1 MTTATNTTHEL
12 RPVKGPTAL
21 GGGRR
26 RFFELLMLVSVT
38 EFRQA
43 YFGTVLGYFW
53 SLLRPLMMFG
63 ILLVV
68 FTQVFRVGSDVENYP
83 VFLLLNIVVFGFFQE
98 STGAAVQSIVNQEGI
113 VRKTQFPRLVIPLAV
128 VLTAL
133 FNLGVNL
140 IAVFIFV
147 AAYGVDPMWSW
158 FGLIPVLA
166 LLFVFTTA
174 VSMIVSSLFVRFR
187 DVAIIWTVAL
197 TALFYGT
204 PLLYPLEVVE
214 RVSPVFEDIVL
225 CNPFTPIFEQMR
237 VWLVDPGAP
246 NAFEVTDTWHLLVGA
261 GIFVATCVYAV
272 WVFNREAPRIA
283 EEL

>member
-1 MTTATNTTHEL
+1 MREL
-12 RPVKGPTAL
+12 RPVRGPTAL

-43 YFGTVLGYFW
+43 YFGTVLGYLW

-63 ILLVV
+63 VLLLV
-68 FTQVFRVGSDVENYP
+68 FTQVFRIGSEVENYP

-98 STGAAVQSIVNQEGI
+98 STIAAVHSIVNQEGI

-128 VLTAL
+128 VMTAL

-140 IAVFIFV
+140 IAVFIFI
-147 AAYGVDPMWSW
+147 AAYGVEPMWSW
-158 FGLIPVLA
+158 FGLIPILA
-166 LLFVFTTA
+166 LLFTFTTA

-187 DVAIIWTVAL
+187 DVAIIWSVAV

-204 PLLYPLEVVE
+204 PILYPLEVVPE
-214 RVSPVFEDIVL
+214 SFRDIVL
-225 CNPFTPIFEQMR
+225 CNPLTPIFEQMR
-237 VWLVDPGAP
+237 VWMFDPSAP
-246 NAFEVTDTWHLLVGA
+246 NAFEATETWQLLVGA

>member
-1 MTTATNTTHEL
+1 MNDAGPAHEL
-12 RPVKGPTAL
+12 RPVRGPTAL

-68 FTQVFRVGSDVENYP
+68 FTQVFRVGSGVENYP

-158 FGLIPVLA
+158 FGLIPIIGV
-166 LLFVFTTA
+166 LFVFTTA

-187 DVAIIWTVAL
+187 DVAIIWSVAL

-204 PLLYPLEVVE
+204 PILYPLEVVPNSF
-214 RVSPVFEDIVL
+214 RDIVL
-225 CNPFTPIFEQMR
+225 CNPLTPIFEQMR
-237 VWLVDPGAP
+237 VWVVDANAP
-246 NAFEVTDTWHLLVGA
+246 TALEVADTWHLLVGG
-261 GIFVATCVYAV
+261 GIFLGTCLYAV

>member
-1 MTTATNTTHEL
+1 MSAATDTTPEL

-68 FTQVFRVGSDVENYP
+68 FTQVFDVGSDIENYP

-98 STGAAVQSIVNQEGI
+98 ATLSAVQSIVSQEGI

-128 VLTAL
+128 VMTAL

-140 IAVFIFV
+140 VAVFIFV

-158 FGLIPVLA
+158 FGLIPILA
-166 LLFVFTTA
+166 LLFIFTTA

-187 DVAIIWTVAL
+187 DVAIIWSVAV

-204 PLLYPLEVVE
+204 PLLYPLEKVPDSF
-214 RVSPVFEDIVL
+214 RDIVL
-225 CNPFTPIFEQMR
+225 CNPMTPIFEQMR
-237 VWLVDPGAP
+237 VWMVDPDAP
-246 NAFEVTDTWHLLVGA
+246 NAFEVTETWQLLIGA
-261 GIFVATCVYAV
+261 AIFVATCVYAV

>member
-1 MTTATNTTHEL
+1 MSTAGEAARPPEL
-12 RPVKGPTAL
+12 RPVRGPTAL

-53 SLLRPLMMFG
+53 SLLRPLMLFG

-68 FTQVFRVGSDVENYP
+68 FTQVFRVGSDIENFP

-98 STGAAVQSIVNQEGI
+98 STLSAVQSIVNQEGI

-128 VLTAL
+128 VMTAL
-133 FNLGVNL
+133 FSLGVNL
-140 IAVFIFV
+140 VAVFIFAV
-147 AAYGVDPMWSW
+147 AYGVEPMWSW
-158 FGLIPVLA
+158 FGLIPILA

-187 DVAIIWTVAL
+187 DVGIIWSVAV

-204 PLLYPLEVVE
+204 PLLYPLEVVPDSF
-214 RVSPVFEDIVL
+214 RDVVL
-225 CNPFTPIFEQMR
+225 CNPLTPLFEQMR
-237 VWLVDPGAP
+237 VWMVDPGA
-246 NAFEVTDTWHLLVGA
+246 ATALEVTETWHLLVGA
-261 GIFVATCVYAV
+261 AIFVTTCVYAV
-272 WVFNREAPRIA
+272 WVFSREAPRIA

>member
-1 MTTATNTTHEL
+1 MSEGSGAHDL
-12 RPVKGPTAL
+12 RPVRGPTAL

-26 RFFELLMLVSVT
+26 RFFELLMLISVT

-53 SLLRPLMMFG
+53 SLLRPLLMFG

-68 FTQVFRVGSDVENYP
+68 FTQVFRVGSDIENYP
-83 VFLLLNIVVFGFFQE
+83 IFLLLNIVVFGFFQE

-147 AAYGVDPMWSW
+147 AAYGVEPMWGW
-158 FGLIPVLA
+158 LGLIPILA
-166 LLFVFTTA
+166 LLFIFTTA

-187 DVAIIWTVAL
+187 DVAIIWSVAL

-214 RVSPVFEDIVL
+214 RVSPFFQDVVL
-225 CNPFTPIFEQMR
+225 CNPFTPIFAQLR
-237 VWLVDPGAP
+237 HWVVDADAP
-246 NAFEVTDTWHLLVGA
+246 TALEVTDTWHLLVGG
-261 GIFVATCVYAV
+261 GIFLATCVYAV
-272 WVFNREAPRIA
+272 WVFDREAPRIA

>member
-1 MTTATNTTHEL
+1 MSEVSTAHEL
-12 RPVKGPTAL
+12 RPVRGPTAL

-63 ILLVV
+63 ILLLV
-68 FTQVFRVGSDVENYP
+68 FTQVFRIGSEIENYP

-128 VLTAL
+128 VMTAL

-147 AAYGVDPMWSW
+147 AAYGVEPMWSW
-158 FGLIPVLA
+158 FGLIPIIA
-166 LLFVFTTA
+166 LLFIFTTA

-187 DVAIIWTVAL
+187 DVAIIWSVAL

-204 PLLYPLEVVE
+204 PILYPLGVVPDSF
-214 RVSPVFEDIVL
+214 RDIVL
-225 CNPFTPIFEQMR
+225 CNPLTPIFEQMR
-237 VWLVDPGAP
+237 VWVVDANAP
-246 NAFEVTDTWHLLVGA
+246 PALEVTDTWHLLVGA

-272 WVFNREAPRIA
+272 WVFSREAPRIA

>member
-1 MTTATNTTHEL
+1 VNGVGEL
-12 RPVKGPTAL
+12 RPVRGPTAL

-43 YFGTVLGYFW
+43 YFGTVFGYFW
-53 SLLRPLMMFG
+53 ALLRPLMLFG
-63 ILLVV
+63 ILLLV
-68 FTQVFRVGSDVENYP
+68 FTQIFRLGSEVENYP

-98 STGAAVQSIVNQEGI
+98 STVSAVQSIVNQEGI

-128 VLTAL
+128 VTTAL

-140 IAVFIFV
+140 IAVFIFIL
-147 AAYGVDPMWSW
+147 AYGVEPMWTW
-158 FGLIPVLA
+158 LALIPIIAVLS
-166 LLFVFTTA
+166 VFTTA

-187 DVAIIWTVAL
+187 DVAIIWSVVV

-204 PLLYPLEVVE
+204 PLLYPIEIVPE
-214 RVSPVFEDIVL
+214 SFRDIVL
-225 CNPFTPIFEQMR
+225 ANPLTPIFEQMR
-237 VWLVDPGAP
+237 VWVDDPGAEGP
-246 NAFEVTDTWHLLVGA
+246 VDAAESAEWLIIPA
-261 GIFVATCVYAV
+261 AIFVAVCLLAV

>member
-1 MTTATNTTHEL
+1 VSTAGEAAGPPEL
-12 RPVKGPTAL
+12 RPVRGPTAL

-53 SLLRPLMMFG
+53 SLLRPLMLFG

-68 FTQVFRVGSDVENYP
+68 FTQVFRVGSGIENFP

-98 STGAAVQSIVNQEGI
+98 STLSAVQSIVNQEGI

-128 VLTAL
+128 VMTAL
-133 FNLGVNL
+133 FSLGVNL
-140 IAVFIFV
+140 VAVFIF
-147 AAYGVDPMWSW
+147 ALAYGVEPMWSW
-158 FGLIPVLA
+158 LGLVPILA

-187 DVAIIWTVAL
+187 DVGIIWSVAV

-204 PLLYPLEVVE
+204 PILYPLGVVPDSF
-214 RVSPVFEDIVL
+214 RDVVL
-225 CNPFTPIFEQMR
+225 CNPLTPVFSQLR
-237 VWLVDPGAP
+237 VWVVDSGAP
-246 NAFEVTDTWHLLVGA
+246 TALQVTDTWHLLVGG
-261 GIFVATCVYAV
+261 GIFLVTCVFAV
-272 WVFNREAPRIA
+272 WVFSREAPRIA

>member
-1 MTTATNTTHEL
+1 MEADTVQEL
-12 RPVKGPTAL
+12 RPVRGPTAL

-43 YFGTVLGYFW
+43 YFGTILGYLW

-63 ILLVV
+63 ILLLV
-68 FTQVFRVGSDVENYP
+68 FTQVFRVGSDIENYP

-98 STGAAVQSIVNQEGI
+98 STIAAVQSIVNQEGI

-128 VLTAL
+128 VMTAL
-133 FNLGVNL
+133 FNLGVNM
-140 IAVFIFV
+140 IAVIIFV

-158 FGLIPVLA
+158 LGLIPIIT
-166 LLFVFTTA
+166 LLFIFTTA

-187 DVAIIWTVAL
+187 DVAIIWSVAV

-204 PLLYPLEVVE
+204 PILYPFEVAE
-214 RVSPVFEDIVL
+214 QVSPFFQDVIL
-225 CNPFTPIFEQMR
+225 CNPLTPIFEQMR
-237 VWLVDPGAP
+237 VWMVDANAP
-246 NAFEVTDTWHLLVGA
+246 TALEITDTWHLLVAG